1 MSDAEPNSA
10 WRPHIAAQLAAA
22 WTAFDK
28 TVRDQALAATLDAR
42 DRAFAEASGAMERVK
57 DFVGSPENILGSTE
71 TKHGEIAEQCHVGF
85 RRAIDFLY
93 DRTPRATFEGVDRTG
108 PVDYIDGVDI
118 QSKFYNGL
126 RNTLAGVE
134 DHAERYSEF
143 VTSDGRYHIPRDQ
156 FEQLLQLR
164 ETGAADGLSA
174 RSVERLQALVESLE
188 QRTGRSLDDLVAP
201 SEVSYTE
208 VQQGRVHETINGRED
223 DLAARDD
230 QLRRQAHVEHGP
242 SLSGAV
248 TAAGMGGV
256 AGAGVGFAQAVW
268 MKYREEGKNPF
279 QGDFVAADW
288 QDVGLKGAKGGAGG
302 ALAGGSVYLL
312 TNATDLAA
320 PFAGSLVSGLMG
332 IGDLIGQYQD
342 GQINGEEFV
351 DLALVVTSESAIVG
365 IAAAAGQTLIP
376 VPMLGAFIGSVAGKF
391 VASAVRDCLEGDAEL
406 VALLE
411 EHAAESIARLDD
423 SLRQAI
429 DELDT
434 YCARLTDL
442 TKLAF
447 DVGANVE
454 LRLRAS
460 IEVAEVLGVPDE
472 DIVRTPADV
481 DKFMLGVTDATARS
495 T

>member
-1 MSDAEPNSA
+1 MSDADSQRGSP
-10 WRPHIAAQLAAA
+10 PHIAAQLAAA

-28 TVRDQALAATLDAR
+28 TVRDEALAATLDAR
-42 DRAFAEASGAMERVK
+42 DRAFAEASAAMEHVK

-71 TKHGEIAEQCHVGF
+71 TKHGEIAEECHVGF

-93 DRTPRATFEGVDRTG
+93 DRTPMATFEGVDRTG

-143 VTSDGRYHIPRDQ
+143 VTSGARYHIPKDQ
-156 FEQLLQLR
+156 YEQLLQLR
-164 ETGAADGLSA
+164 ETGAVDGLSE
-174 RSVERLQALVESLE
+174 RSVEPLQALVESME
-188 QRTGRSLDDLVAP
+188 QRTGRSFDDLVAP
-201 SEVSYTE
+201 SEVSYAE
-208 VQQGRVHETINGRED
+208 VQQGRVHETINSRED

-230 QLRRQAHVEHGP
+230 ELRRQAQGGHGP

-248 TAAGMGGV
+248 TAVGMGGV

-268 MKYREEGKNPF
+268 LKYRAEGKNPF
-279 QGDFVAADW
+279 QGDFAAADW
-288 QDVGLKGAKGGAGG
+288 QDVGLKAAKGGADG

-332 IGDLIGQYQD
+332 IGDLIGQYQN
-342 GQINGEEFV
+342 GQIDGEDFV
-351 DLALVVTSESAIVG
+351 DLSLMVTSESAIVG

-391 VASAVRDCLEGDAEL
+391 VALAVRDCLEGDSEL

-411 EHAAESIARLDD
+411 EYAAQSIARLDE

-429 DELDT
+429 EELDA
-434 YCARLTDL
+434 YCARLADL
-442 TKLAF
+442 TRLAF
-447 DVGANVE
+447 DEGVNVE
-454 LRLRAS
+454 LRLHAS

-472 DIVRTPADV
+472 DIVRTQADL
-481 DKFMLGVTDATARS
+481 DSFMLRS
-495 T
+495 S

>member
-1 MSDAEPNSA
+1 MSDADSNPG

-28 TVRDQALAATLDAR
+28 TVRDEALAATLGAR
-42 DRAFAEASGAMERVK
+42 DRAFAEASAAMQSVK

-85 RRAIDFLY
+85 RRAIDFLHE
-93 DRTPRATFEGVDRTG
+93 RIPTATIEGVDRTG

-126 RNTLAGVE
+126 RNTLTCVE
-134 DHAERYSEF
+134 DHAERYTEF
-143 VTSDGRYHIPRDQ
+143 VTSGGRYHIPKDQ

-164 ETGAADGLSA
+164 ETGAVDGLSA

-188 QRTGRSLDDLVAP
+188 QRTERSFDDLIAA
-201 SEVSYTE
+201 SEVSYSE
-208 VQQGRVHETINGRED
+208 VQQGRVHEMIEGRED
-223 DLAARDD
+223 ELAASDAE
-230 QLRRQAHVEHGP
+230 LRQQAQAEHAP
-242 SLSGAV
+242 SLGGAA
-248 TAAGMGGV
+248 TAAAMGGV

-268 MKYREEGKNPF
+268 VKYREEGKNPF

-288 QDVGLKGAKGGAGG
+288 QDVGLKAAKGGAGG
-302 ALAGGSVYLL
+302 ALAGGTVYLL

-332 IGDLIGQYQD
+332 IGDLIGQYQAGHID
-342 GQINGEEFV
+342 GEEFV
-351 DLALVVTSESAIVG
+351 DLSLMVTSESAIVG

-391 VASAVRDCLEGDAEL
+391 VASAVRDCLEGDSEL
-406 VALLE
+406 VERLE
-411 EHAAESIARLDD
+411 EYAAESIARLDG
-423 SLRQAI
+423 SLRQAVE
-429 DELDT
+429 ELDA
-434 YCARLTDL
+434 YCTRLTDL

-447 DVGANVE
+447 DEGVNIE
-454 LRLRAS
+454 LRLGAS

-472 DIVRTPADV
+472 DILRAPADV
-481 DKFMLGVTDATARS
+481 DSFMLRSNDATARS